1 MNPDQLLC
9 EYQENPIGVAHDS
22 PRLSWQCTTSNPGS
36 CQTAYRVQIEDLWDT
51 GKVTSPKAM
60 HVIYSGEPLVSNRLY
75 RWRVCFWDQND
86 QATPWSSWATFHTG
100 FMSPDDWQARWI
112 KSPANRIEST
122 PSMLAAAHWIWA
134 VPEGSSP
141 LPAALGSCTFAKS
154 FELKSDD
161 ASATILLAA
170 DHIKRNLSILAS

>member
-1 MNPDQLLC
+1 
-9 EYQENPIGVAHDS
+9 
-22 PRLSWQCTTSNPGS
+22 
-36 CQTAYRVQIEDLWDT
+36 
-51 GKVTSPKAM
+51 
-60 HVIYSGEPLVSNRLY
+60 
-75 RWRVCFWDQND
+75 
-86 QATPWSSWATFHTG
+86 
-100 FMSPDDWQARWI
+100 MSPDDWQARWI